1 MVKVPGKKVMMDIL
15 TDPEM
20 FKKKKKK
27 KTIKGNLIDKLPS
40 ERK

>member
-20 FKKKKKK
+20 LKKKKKK
-27 KTIKGNLIDKLPS
+27 KTKKGNHIDKKTT